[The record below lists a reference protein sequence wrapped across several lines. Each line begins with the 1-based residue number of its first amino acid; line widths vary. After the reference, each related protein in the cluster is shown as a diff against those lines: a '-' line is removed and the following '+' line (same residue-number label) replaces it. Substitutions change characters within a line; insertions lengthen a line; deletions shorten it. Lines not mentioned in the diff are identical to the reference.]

1 MNARSGLLKNRTKM
15 VIASVAGTAV
25 LGAGIA
31 SATVALSTPDASSKP
46 AMQPAGQP
54 PAQPQGVAPKGALF
68 TGTTTASYFWDD
80 GSGRAGDTGMPAIG
94 KPMQKGLAASP
105 SWPLGTEGYVT
116 YLGKEAKFFVGDR
129 GPGEP
134 SDRGVM
140 LDLDAKTFAELTDGN
155 FDHASLTV
163 KDNGGKG
170 HINIS
175 YKITKWGEGTG
186 RKGAP
191 APFSARAWND

>member
-1 MNARSGLLKNRTKM
+1 MNAISGLRNRTKL
-15 VIASVAGTAV
+15 VVASLAGTAV

-31 SATVALSTPDASSKP
+31 SATVALSTPDVSSIP
-46 AMQPAGQP
+46 AVQP
-54 PAQPQGVAPKGALF
+54 PALPAPQGAVPEGALF

-134 SDRGVM
+134 SERGVM
-140 LDLDAKTFAELTDGN
+140 LDLDAKTFAELTNGD
-155 FDHASLTV
+155 FDHGSLTV
-163 KDNGGKG
+163 KNNGGKG